1 MQCKI
6 YDICAISKR
15 QSLQQ
20 HYSAPPCHQFHVL
33 SVWSY
38 GVLCCAVLCKGNE
51 MYQIQFL
58 LSLNI
63 LRFTIISPFSCNCA
77 GVKTVARP
85 HGEARGRGGQH
96 RRHHPHGDKRSSHP
110 PVTQFPWPATPPPPR
125 PPPRRTQG
133 GETRNQ
139 FVTRL
144 AAACLSDVGAWSS
157 LTSTRLGRERSHLSR
172 DTMHSI
178 QTPGCPPV
186 LQCCVVMTIHI

>member
-1 MQCKI
+1 MI
-6 YDICAISKR
+6 FVPSASA
-15 QSLQQ
+15 S
-20 HYSAPPCHQFHVL
+20 HYSSITALLPVISFMFSRSAVMEC
-33 SVWSY
+33 
-38 GVLCCAVLCKGNE
+38 LCCAVLCKGNE

>member
-1 MQCKI
+1 MI
-6 YDICAISKR
+6 FVPSAIAS
-15 QSLQQ
+15 
-20 HYSAPPCHQFHVL
+20 HYSSITALLPVISFMF
-33 SVWSY
+33 SRS
-38 GVLCCAVLCKGNE
+38 GVMECQCCAVLCKGNE

-96 RRHHPHGDKRSSHP
+96 RRHHPHGDREAPTLQSHNFLGP
-110 PVTQFPWPATPPPPR
+110 PRRPRPAPPP
-125 PPPRRTQG
+125 RTQG

-172 DTMHSI
+172 DTTHSV

-186 LQCCVVMTIHI
+186 LCCHDYPHITARRI

>member
-1 MQCKI
+1 MI
-6 YDICAISKR
+6 FVPSAIAS
-15 QSLQQ
+15 
-20 HYSAPPCHQFHVL
+20 HYSSITALLPVISFMFSRSAVMEC
-33 SVWSY
+33 
-38 GVLCCAVLCKGNE
+38 LCCAVLCKGNE

-96 RRHHPHGDKRSSHP
+96 RRPRHPHGDKRSSHP

-144 AAACLSDVGAWSS
+144 AAGCLSDVGAWSS
-157 LTSTRLGRERSHLSR
+157 LTSTRLGRGHTSHVTQR
-172 DTMHSI
+172 TVFRH
-178 QTPGCPPV
+178 QAA

>member
-1 MQCKI
+1 MI
-6 YDICAISKR
+6 FVPSAIAS
-15 QSLQQ
+15 
-20 HYSAPPCHQFHVL
+20 HYSSITALLPVISFMF
-33 SVWSY
+33 SRS
-38 GVLCCAVLCKGNE
+38 GVMVCCAV
-51 MYQIQFL
+51 

-172 DTMHSI
+172 DTVHSI